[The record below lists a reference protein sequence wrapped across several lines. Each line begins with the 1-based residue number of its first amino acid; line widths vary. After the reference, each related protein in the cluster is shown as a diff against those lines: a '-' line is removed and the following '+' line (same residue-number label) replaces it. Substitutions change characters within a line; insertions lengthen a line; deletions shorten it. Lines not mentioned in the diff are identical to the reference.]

1 MIDALNVF
9 YDARTEKSKNSSN
22 RKRIVLYSEE
32 IKRSMFT
39 RVLRLRQWH
48 FQLILP
54 RDSIHVCKPSV
65 SGAFETKLTPNS
77 RARQKTN

>member
-9 YDARTEKSKNSSN
+9 YDARTEKSENSSN

-39 RVLRLRQWH
+39 LS
-48 FQLILP
+48 LIH
-54 RDSIHVCKPSV
+54 I
-65 SGAFETKLTPNS
+65 
-77 RARQKTN
+77 